1 MPLPRVLPS
10 FMWII
15 GVLTLVLHGDAE
27 PCENSDQRNKIMWYF
42 DRMEHTCF
50 AYPVDCET
58 PYKINSKL
66 YLTEEEC
73 TLKEMPFAWRR
84 FTVSCPFYLQLAV
97 FKRSNGDPVAYIF
110 SPYLCRRSNG
120 VLKSD
125 ICTTSE
131 YCYRHEKFA
140 FCCNNRAFVGDAPV
154 RGQFNVSGIGGPE
167 KHIVNAS
174 IYSPPPKVPVDC
186 NTKGERKGIEWY
198 PHTGMACLA
207 RRSDCETPG
216 FPVEETKSTYPTQQE
231 CMDAHF
237 ANWRMSY
244 KMNCMEGFSPITI
257 DDVPLVFSKTL
268 CDSPHHSDMC
278 NRDEYCV
285 FSNRTKYGFCCY
297 RSQANSAISYTIYGK
312 NFRHQRRSRETKF
325 VEI

>member
-1 MPLPRVLPS
+1 
-10 FMWII
+10 
-15 GVLTLVLHGDAE
+15 
-27 PCENSDQRNKIMWYF
+27 
-42 DRMEHTCF
+42 MEHTCF

-73 TLKEMPFAWRR
+73 TLKEMRKFTLYKEKEALCYSITAFAWRR

-97 FKRSNGDPVAYIF
+97 FKRSNYHTVVQGDPVAYIF

-186 NTKGERKGIEWY
+186 NTKGERKGIEVGD
-198 PHTGMACLA
+198 PHGEKHLIFLF
-207 RRSDCETPG
+207 SG
-216 FPVEETKSTYPTQQE
+216 TQ
-231 CMDAHF
+231 
-237 ANWRMSY
+237 N
-244 KMNCMEGFSPITI
+244 
-257 DDVPLVFSKTL
+257 
-268 CDSPHHSDMC
+268 
-278 NRDEYCV
+278 
-285 FSNRTKYGFCCY
+285 
-297 RSQANSAISYTIYGK
+297 
-312 NFRHQRRSRETKF
+312 
-325 VEI
+325 